1 LQSWRPLWR
10 PCWEVRQMDKL
21 TAARQLRRA
30 IEIFAE
36 SLQLDDERAL
46 EISGL
51 YPAWRVGQ
59 NYTAG
64 QIISYGETTGGEPQ
78 LWRVLQGHTSQ
89 DETGRGSEF
98 VSGGAQI
105 GHRTT

>member
-1 LQSWRPLWR
+1 
-10 PCWEVRQMDKL
+10 MDKL

-64 QIISYGETTGGEPQ
+64 QIISYGETSAGEPQ

-89 DETGRGSEF
+89 DDWRPDVA
-98 VSGGAQI
+98 VSLYQAVSNLGTAQ
-105 GHRTT
+105 HEEV

>member
-1 LQSWRPLWR
+1 
-10 PCWEVRQMDKL
+10 MDKL
-21 TAARQLRRA
+21 QAARQLRRA

-64 QIISYGETTGGEPQ
+64 QIISYGETTGGS
-78 LWRVLQGHTSQ
+78 LSFG
-89 DETGRGSEF
+89 GCCRGT
-98 VSGGAQI
+98 
-105 GHRTT
+105 HPRTTGDRAWQ

>member
-1 LQSWRPLWR
+1 
-10 PCWEVRQMDKL
+10 MDKL

-51 YPAWRVGQ
+51 YPAW
-59 NYTAG
+59 
-64 QIISYGETTGGEPQ
+64 QIGRASCRE
-78 LWRVLQGHTSQ
+78 RVL
-89 DETGRGSEF
+89 DR
-98 VSGGAQI
+98 V
-105 GHRTT
+105 

>member
-1 LQSWRPLWR
+1 
-10 PCWEVRQMDKL
+10 MDKL

-30 IEIFAE
+30 IEIFVE

-51 YPAWRVGQ
+51 YSVWRVGQ
-59 NYTAG
+59 NYTVG
-64 QIISYGETTGGEPQ
+64 QIISYGETTEGEPQ

-89 DETGRGSEF
+89 DDWRPDVA
-98 VSGGAQI
+98 VSLYKAVPNLG
-105 GHRTT
+105 TTQHEEG

>member
-1 LQSWRPLWR
+1 
-10 PCWEVRQMDKL
+10 MDKL

-30 IEIFAE
+30 IEMFAE

-64 QIISYGETTGGEPQ
+64 QIISYGGAGPHTPGLLATGVGFFF
-78 LWRVLQGHTSQ
+78 L
-89 DETGRGSEF
+89 
-98 VSGGAQI
+98 SGGANF

>member
-1 LQSWRPLWR
+1 
-10 PCWEVRQMDKL
+10 MDKL

-30 IEIFAE
+30 IEIFAQ
-36 SLQLDDERAL
+36 SLELDDIQAV

-59 NYTAG
+59 DYTAG
-64 QIISYGETTGGEPQ
+64 QIVSYGETGEGEPQ

-89 DETGRGSEF
+89 DDWRPDVA
-98 VSGGAQI
+98 VSLYKAVSKLNTEEMEGAK
-105 GHRTT
+105 

>member
-1 LQSWRPLWR
+1 
-10 PCWEVRQMDKL
+10 MDKL

-89 DETGRGSEF
+89 DVA
-98 VSGGAQI
+98 VSLYQAVSNLGTAQHEE
-105 GHRTT
+105 G